1 MYTHPLS
8 WSVTPSRYGD
18 LVLEELEEMRDEARR
33 LFGSFEPRLYSG
45 EQAVRLV
52 EVTSDLE
59 RLFAAG
65 KLKAAVRVEETRIHE
80 KDGHTGVATWLA
92 DITGEPVGSAIGG
105 LETMRTASKH
115 PLVKVALSNGD
126 ISMAQAKQIA
136 SASEASPDKAASL
149 LDDAAELSYGELKKR
164 CDDVKSSSKSNAEEI
179 DRYEQIRRSRSLR
192 TWVDHQGAGRLEAK
206 VTPDALAV
214 LRGCLGHFERQVLK
228 DIPERDEP
236 RVAYQADALVAM
248 AKAAISGS
256 AGAHATDTDPA
267 GEDTTDTELAGRGP
281 HDRKKHRHSSVRTLV
296 RIRVDLEALKRGHTI
311 AGETCSIP
319 GIGPVPVE
327 IARSVL
333 GEALLELV
341 ITDGVDVSTVVTD
354 SRTIRR
360 ALRVA
365 LEERDPT
372 CCVPGCDTSDPL
384 EVDHYV
390 TDFIAGGT
398 TEASNLARLCGYH
411 HYVKTHKG
419 WRLEGGPGHWR
430 FVCPDD
436 GKRDPERRDALF

>member
-1 MYTHPLS
+1 
-8 WSVTPSRYGD
+8 
-18 LVLEELEEMRDEARR
+18 VLQRLEEMRDEARS

-45 EQAVRLV
+45 TQAAKLV
-52 EVTSDLE
+52 EVMNEIE
-59 RLFAAG
+59 RLFKAG
-65 KLKAAVRVEETRIHE
+65 KLKAAVRVEETRAHE
-80 KDGHTGVATWLA
+80 KQGHTGAASWLA
-92 DITGEPVGSAIGG
+92 DITGEPVGTAIGG
-105 LETMRTASKH
+105 LDTMRTASKN
-115 PLVKVALSNGD
+115 PLVDKALSNGD
-126 ISMAQAKQIA
+126 ISFAQAKQIA
-136 SASEASPDKAASL
+136 SASEASPDETPGLLKAAG
-149 LDDAAELSYGELKKR
+149 ELSFGEFKKR
-164 CDDVKSSSKSNAEEI
+164 CDDVAFSSKSNAEEI
-179 DRYEQIRRSRSLR
+179 DRHERIRWSRSCR

-206 VTPDALAV
+206 VTPDAMAV
-214 LRGCLGHFERQVLK
+214 LRGCIGHFERQVLK
-228 DIPERDEP
+228 DNPDRDEP
-236 RVAYQADALVAM
+236 RAAYQADALIAM
-248 AKAAISGS
+248 AEAAISGS
-256 AGAHATDTDPA
+256 ASTDTAGPVAAGPVTDPDSPVA
-267 GEDTTDTELAGRGP
+267 GT
-281 HDRKKHRHSSVRTLV
+281 KKHRRTAEQVIL

-341 ITDGVDVSTVVTD
+341 ITDGTDVSTVVTD

-372 CCVPGCDTSDPL
+372 CCVPGCNTADPL

-398 TEASNLARLCGYH
+398 TEASNLARLCSYH

-436 GKRDPERRDALF
+436 GTRDPERRDALF